1 MCTYVDSILSD
12 KDEVMLT
19 ILADTEKQ
27 TKYR

>member
-1 MCTYVDSILSD
+1 VDSILSD